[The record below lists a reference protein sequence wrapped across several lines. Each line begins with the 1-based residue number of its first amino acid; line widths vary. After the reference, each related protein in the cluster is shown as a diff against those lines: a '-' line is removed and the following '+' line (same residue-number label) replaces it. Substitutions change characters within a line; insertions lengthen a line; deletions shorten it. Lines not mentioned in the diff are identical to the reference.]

1 MNASS
6 PTRQLPVSLL
16 ALAAALALAG
26 CGGGDD
32 DHPLAPAAPVQPISC
47 ASQGGS
53 GTGGLSLYGAT
64 SYSGLSGAS
73 STSGTVLFDPG
84 EIGYHNPNL
93 ASTAHTGSLRAA
105 LWAVPYS
112 YAGGG
117 ITGYVVATYGITFTN
132 GSNQL
137 YNFTS
142 ANLAAHTLSATTPP
156 RGAYCMVVT
165 LEQYDS
171 VNCTSADRYCI
182 VDWQQYA
189 TSATFQ

>member
-1 MNASS
+1 MNAS
-6 PTRQLPVSLL
+6 PTRPLPLSLI
-16 ALAAALALAG
+16 ALAALTLAG

-32 DHPLAPAAPVQPISC
+32 DHPLAPVAPVQPISC
-47 ASQGGS
+47 ASHGGS
-53 GTGGLSLYGAT
+53 GTNGLSLYGAT

-73 STSGTVLFDPG
+73 STGGTVTFDPG
-84 EIGYHNPNL
+84 EIGYNNPNL
-93 ASTAHTGSLRAA
+93 SSTAYTGSLRAA

-117 ITGYVVATYGITFTN
+117 ITGYVVATYGITFAN
-132 GSNQL
+132 GGNQL
-137 YNFTS
+137 YNGTS
-142 ANLAAHTLSATTPP
+142 ANLSARTLSANTPP

-171 VNCTSADRYCI
+171 ANCTSADRYCI
-182 VDWQQYA
+182 VDWQQYG